1 MPREPREFRTLDKD
15 LSRVTN
21 AERAVMQSARPLLRL
36 GIALLFVIAAALT
49 ATGFFAGQ
57 PAIAI
62 VAVGM
67 AVAAY
72 LALSIGARALILTG
86 CCGVS
91 TCFRCTC
98 SVVQN
103 SGSGCK
109 PCAPGRMPMVP
120 PVCRIRMPATMLSR
134 CAGVRPGPV
143 ACWPTS
149 SRVPVRRG
157 SGCHSPRWRQ

>member
-21 AERAVMQSARPLLRL
+21 AERAAMQSTRPLLRL
-36 GIALLFVIAAALT
+36 GIALLFVTAATLT

-72 LALSIGARALILTG
+72 LALSIGAND
-86 CCGVS
+86 VS
-91 TCFRCTC
+91 
-98 SVVQN
+98 N
-103 SGSGCK
+103 SLGPAVGSGAIGMTTGLFLVAGMEVLDWGSSS
-109 PCAPGRMPMVP
+109 PDWPGDEFWHGL
-120 PVCRIRMPATMLSR
+120 PAHL
-134 CAGVRPGPV
+134 CLPGHPFD
-143 ACWPTS
+143 
-149 SRVPVRRG
+149 
-157 SGCHSPRWRQ
+157 